1 MSEWLD
7 FKLIAH
13 KTKTVVYLVISK
25 ESRFILGEI
34 KWHPAWRHY
43 CFFPTIETQT
53 VHSDRCLLA
62 ISQFITKLNADH
74 KISRVEKP

>member
-7 FKLIAH
+7 FVKIGQKP
-13 KTKTVVYLVISK
+13 KTAVYAVKSK
-25 ESRFILGEI
+25 GSGDLLGEV

-43 CFFPTIETQT
+43 CFFPTTAVAT

-62 ISQFITKLNADH
+62 ISRFITKLNADH
-74 KISRVEKP
+74 KSGGDH